1 MSSRVVRGKTQV
13 RASAGYRSD
22 RTYRSDRRIDRDQ
35 KQGGLEL
42 EGSKGMGCKASDT
55 MIWRPMKM
63 QMEIEMQIE
72 MKLIVKGGQGQYPG
86 NENDEDESF

>member
-1 MSSRVVRGKTQV
+1 
-13 RASAGYRSD
+13 
-22 RTYRSDRRIDRDQ
+22 
-35 KQGGLEL
+35 LEL